1 MTDDERD
8 AFLRA
13 PARPGIVA
21 TTRADGRPHAAPVWY
36 DLDGDAIV
44 FTTGADTVKGR
55 NLARDPRMALCVQ
68 DQEPPF
74 SFVMVE
80 GTAELIDD
88 PDDVRRWA
96 TRLGGR
102 YMGEERAEEYGARN
116 AVPGELLV
124 RMTVERSVAA
134 RDLAD

>member
-1 MTDDERD
+1 MIDDERD
-8 AFLRA
+8 AFLA
-13 PARPGIVA
+13 TPPRPGIVA

-36 DLDGDAIV
+36 DVDGDTIV

-55 NLARDPRMALCVQ
+55 NLARDPRMTLCVQ
-68 DQEPPF
+68 DQDPPF
-74 SFVMVE
+74 AFVMVE

-88 PDDVRRWA
+88 PDQLRRWA

-102 YMGEERAEEYGARN
+102 YMGADRAEEYGERN

-124 RMTVERSVAA
+124 RMTIERSVSAL
-134 RDLAD
+134 DLAD